1 MESLLKT
8 ILFDPT
14 LGKIVVALLAVL
26 LVVIVVRLAQRALG
40 RYIQDSDRR
49 YRMRKMVT
57 FFGYL
62 LAVFTL
68 TLVFSDK
75 LSSLTVAFGVT
86 GAGIAFAL
94 QEVIVSVAGWVAM
107 SFGRLYRI
115 GDRIQLGGIKGDVID
130 IGVLRTTLMECG
142 GWIAGDQYNGR
153 IVRVANSFIFKE
165 PVFNYSADFP
175 FLWDEIIMPVRYGS
189 DYTLARSIFQEV
201 LEEVTGDYASR
212 SKAVW
217 SQMTE
222 KYRIE
227 DLKVEPVVTLVT
239 NDNWVEY
246 TLRYVVD
253 YKKRRTTKDMI
264 CERVLQRIERE
275 EGRVKLGSA
284 TFELTSLPD
293 LDVRILPSA
302 GNFSKENNKK

>member
-1 MESLLKT
+1 MEATLKNW
-8 ILFDPT
+8 LFDPMV
-14 LGKIVVALLAVL
+14 GKIVVSL
-26 LVVIVVRLAQRALG
+26 LVILLVIIVVRLIQRALG
-40 RYIQDSDRR
+40 RYVQNSDRR

-62 LAVFTL
+62 LIVFLL

-94 QEVIVSVAGWVAM
+94 QEVIASVAGWVAM
-107 SFGRLYRI
+107 SFGSLYRI

-130 IGVLRTTLMECG
+130 IGILRTTLMECG
-142 GWIAGDQYNGR
+142 GWISGDLYNGR
-153 IVRVANSFIFKE
+153 IVRVSNSFIFKE

-189 DYTLARSIFQEV
+189 DYTLARGIFQEV

-212 SKAVW
+212 SKAIW
-217 SQMTE
+217 NQMTE

-227 DLKVEPVVTLVT
+227 DLKVEPVVTLIT

-253 YKKRRTTKDMI
+253 YKNRRTTKDMI
-264 CERVLQRIERE
+264 CERVLNRIEGN
-275 EGRVKLGSA
+275 EGRIKLGSA
-284 TFELTSLPD
+284 TFELTSLPK
-293 LDVRILPSA
+293 LDVRLSA
-302 GNFSKENNKK
+302 SSDNFFKENGKS

>member
-1 MESLLKT
+1 MEAILKNW
-8 ILFDPT
+8 LFDPT
-14 LGKIVVALLAVL
+14 VGKIVVTLFAIL
-26 LVVIVVRLAQRALG
+26 LVVVVVRFAQRALG

-57 FFGYL
+57 LFGYL
-62 LAVFTL
+62 LAILLL
-68 TLVFSDK
+68 TLIFSDK

-94 QEVIVSVAGWVAM
+94 QEVIASVAGWVAL

-115 GDRIQLGGIKGDVID
+115 GDRVQLGGIKGDVID
-130 IGVLRTTLMECG
+130 IGVLRTTIMECG
-142 GWIAGDQYNGR
+142 GWITGDLYNGR
-153 IVRVANSFIFKE
+153 IVRVSNSFIFKE

-189 DYTLARSIFQEV
+189 DYTLARRIFEEA
-201 LEEVTGDYASR
+201 LLEVTGDYASQ
-212 SKAVW
+212 SKAIW
-217 SQMTE
+217 GQMTE

-227 DLKVEPVVTLVT
+227 DLKVEPVVTLIT

-253 YKKRRTTKDMI
+253 YKKRRATKDMI
-264 CERVLQRIERE
+264 CDLVLKRIEGE

-284 TFELTSLPD
+284 TFELTSIPD
-293 LDVRILPSA
+293 LDVRLLASEQDPSRKRA
-302 GNFSKENNKK
+302 KD

>member
-1 MESLLKT
+1 MEATLKNW
-8 ILFDPT
+8 LFDPMV
-14 LGKIVVALLAVL
+14 GKIVVSL
-26 LVVIVVRLAQRALG
+26 LVILLVIIVVRLIQRALG
-40 RYIQDSDRR
+40 RYVQNSDRR

-62 LAVFTL
+62 LVVFLL

-94 QEVIVSVAGWVAM
+94 QEVIASVAGWVAM
-107 SFGRLYRI
+107 SFGSLYRI

-142 GWIAGDQYNGR
+142 GWISGDLYNGR
-153 IVRVANSFIFKE
+153 IVRVSNSFIFKE

-189 DYTLARSIFQEV
+189 DYTLARGIFQEV

-212 SKAVW
+212 SKAIW
-217 SQMTE
+217 NQMTE

-227 DLKVEPVVTLVT
+227 DLKVEPVVTLIT

-253 YKKRRTTKDMI
+253 YKNRRTTKDMI
-264 CERVLQRIERE
+264 CERVLNRIEGN
-275 EGRVKLGSA
+275 EGRIKLGSA
-284 TFELTSLPD
+284 TFELTSLPK
-293 LDVRILPSA
+293 LDVRLSA
-302 GNFSKENNKK
+302 SSDNFFKENGKS

>member
-1 MESLLKT
+1 MEATLKYW
-8 ILFDPT
+8 LFDPMV
-14 LGKIVVALLAVL
+14 GKIVVSL
-26 LVVIVVRLAQRALG
+26 LVILLVIIVVRLIQRALG
-40 RYIQDSDRR
+40 RYVQNSDRR

-62 LAVFTL
+62 LIVFLL

-94 QEVIVSVAGWVAM
+94 QEVIASVAGWVAM
-107 SFGRLYRI
+107 SFGSLYRI

-142 GWIAGDQYNGR
+142 GWISGDLYNGR
-153 IVRVANSFIFKE
+153 IVRVSNSFIFKE

-189 DYTLARSIFQEV
+189 DYTLARGIFQEV

-212 SKAVW
+212 SKAIW

-227 DLKVEPVVTLVT
+227 DLKVEPVVTLIT

-253 YKKRRTTKDMI
+253 YKNRRTTKDMI
-264 CERVLQRIERE
+264 CERVLNRIEGN
-275 EGRVKLGSA
+275 EGRIKLGSA
-284 TFELTSLPD
+284 TFELTSLPK
-293 LDVRILPSA
+293 LDVRLSA
-302 GNFSKENNKK
+302 SSDNFFKENGKS

>member
-1 MESLLKT
+1 METVLKNW
-8 ILFDPT
+8 LFDPT
-14 LGKIVVALLAVL
+14 VGKIVVSL
-26 LVVIVVRLAQRALG
+26 LVILFAMIVVRLIQRALG
-40 RYIQDSDRR
+40 RYVQNNDRR
-49 YRMRKMVT
+49 YHMKKMVT

-62 LAVFTL
+62 LVVFLL

-94 QEVIVSVAGWVAM
+94 QEVIASIAGWVAM
-107 SFGRLYRI
+107 SFGRLYKI

-142 GWIAGDQYNGR
+142 GWITGDLYNGR
-153 IVRVANSFIFKE
+153 IVRVSNSFIFKE

-189 DYTLARSIFQEV
+189 NYTLARKIFQEV
-201 LEEVTGDYASR
+201 LEKVTGDYASQ
-212 SKAVW
+212 SKAIW
-217 SQMTE
+217 NQMTE

-227 DLKVEPVVTLVT
+227 DLKVAPIVTLTT

-253 YKKRRTTKDMI
+253 YKKRRAAKDII
-264 CERVLQRIERE
+264 CEQILNRIEGE

-284 TFELTSLPD
+284 TFELTSLPE
-293 LDVRILPSA
+293 LDVRLSAPA
-302 GNFSKENNKK
+302 GNLKKNS

>member
-1 MESLLKT
+1 
-8 ILFDPT
+8 
-14 LGKIVVALLAVL
+14 
-26 LVVIVVRLAQRALG
+26 
-40 RYIQDSDRR
+40 
-49 YRMRKMVT
+49 
-57 FFGYL
+57 
-62 LAVFTL
+62 
-68 TLVFSDK
+68 
-75 LSSLTVAFGVT
+75 FGVT
-86 GAGIAFAL
+86 GAGNAFAL
-94 QEVIVSVAGWVAM
+94 QEVIVSISGWVAM
-107 SFGRLYRI
+107 SFGSLYRI

-142 GWIAGDQYNGR
+142 GWISGDLYNGR
-153 IVRVANSFIFKE
+153 IVRVSNSFIFKE

-189 DYTLARSIFQEV
+189 DYTLARGIFQEV

-212 SKAVW
+212 SKAIW

-227 DLKVEPVVTLVT
+227 DLKVDPVVTLIT

-253 YKKRRTTKDMI
+253 YKNRRTTKDMI
-264 CERVLQRIERE
+264 CERVLNRIEGN

-284 TFELTSLPD
+284 TFELTSLPK
-293 LDVRILPSA
+293 LDVKLSA
-302 GNFSKENNKK
+302 SGDNFFKEHGNI

>member
-1 MESLLKT
+1 MEATLKNW
-8 ILFDPT
+8 LFDPMV
-14 LGKIVVALLAVL
+14 GKIVVSL
-26 LVVIVVRLAQRALG
+26 LVILLVIIVVRLIQRALG
-40 RYIQDSDRR
+40 RYVQNSDRR

-62 LAVFTL
+62 LIVFLL

-94 QEVIVSVAGWVAM
+94 QEVIASVAGWVAM
-107 SFGRLYRI
+107 SFGSLYRI

-142 GWIAGDQYNGR
+142 GWISGDLYNGR
-153 IVRVANSFIFKE
+153 IVRVSNSFIFKE

-189 DYTLARSIFQEV
+189 DYTLARGIFQEV

-212 SKAVW
+212 SKAIW

-227 DLKVEPVVTLVT
+227 DLKVEPVVTLIT

-253 YKKRRTTKDMI
+253 YKNRRTTKDMI
-264 CERVLQRIERE
+264 CERVLNRIEGN
-275 EGRVKLGSA
+275 EGRIKLGSA
-284 TFELTSLPD
+284 TFELTSLPK
-293 LDVRILPSA
+293 LDVRLSA
-302 GNFSKENNKK
+302 SSDNFFKENGKS

>member
-1 MESLLKT
+1 MEATLKNW
-8 ILFDPT
+8 LFDPMV
-14 LGKIVVALLAVL
+14 GKIVVSL
-26 LVVIVVRLAQRALG
+26 LVILLVIIVVRLIQRALG
-40 RYIQDSDRR
+40 RYVQNSDRR

-62 LAVFTL
+62 LIVFLL

-94 QEVIVSVAGWVAM
+94 QEVIASVAGWVAM
-107 SFGRLYRI
+107 SFGSLYRI

-142 GWIAGDQYNGR
+142 GWISGDLYNGR
-153 IVRVANSFIFKE
+153 IVRVSNSFIFKE

-189 DYTLARSIFQEV
+189 DYTLARGIFQEV

-212 SKAVW
+212 SKAIW
-217 SQMTE
+217 NQMTE

-227 DLKVEPVVTLVT
+227 DLKVEPVVTLIT

-253 YKKRRTTKDMI
+253 YKNRRTTKDMI
-264 CERVLQRIERE
+264 CERVLNRIEGN
-275 EGRVKLGSA
+275 EGRIKLGSA
-284 TFELTSLPD
+284 TFELTSLPK
-293 LDVRILPSA
+293 LDVRLSA
-302 GNFSKENNKK
+302 SSDNFFKENGKS